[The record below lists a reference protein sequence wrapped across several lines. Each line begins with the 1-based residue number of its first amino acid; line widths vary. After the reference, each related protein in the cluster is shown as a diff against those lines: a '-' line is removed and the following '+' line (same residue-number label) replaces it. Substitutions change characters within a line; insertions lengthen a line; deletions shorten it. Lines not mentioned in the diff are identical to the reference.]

1 MKHWYLPLVL
11 LSAIPVI
18 AQQTPLSMAVDPDN
32 AEPIATVPVTLAE
45 LAIRADLVAVVR
57 VLDTDYEYSRAFP
70 SGGTAFLQVLIP
82 YKVSRPL
89 QDIIEVYEEG
99 LHEGECYFDNPTVFE
114 EGRRHLVFL
123 KFSLEV
129 ENQYNGLP
137 VGCKLDVLVS
147 RNNRYALRYPV
158 NGMELADDLHPYARS
173 VDFADEYAQVKDE
186 DISPAERNALLEA
199 GYLISNGE
207 RFAFTHG
214 IELSVI
220 RKLMGP
226 DGLTLDRSL
235 K

>member
-1 MKHWYLPLVL
+1 MKQWYILAVL
-11 LSAIPVI
+11 LFAIPVI
-18 AQQTPLSMAVDPDN
+18 AQEAPETTTADPLNS
-32 AEPIATVPVTLAE
+32 EPVATLPVTLAE
-45 LAIRADLVAVVR
+45 LAARADLVALVR
-57 VLDTDYEYSRAFP
+57 VLDTDYEYSREFP

-89 QDIIEVYEEG
+89 EDIIKVYEEG
-99 LHEGECYFDNPTVFE
+99 LHEGECYFDNPTVLE

-123 KFSLEV
+123 KFSPQV
-129 ENQYNGLP
+129 EDQYNGLP

-147 RNNRYALRYPV
+147 RDNLYALRYPV
-158 NGMELADDLHPYARS
+158 NGMELTDDLHPYARS
-173 VDFADEYAQVKDE
+173 MDFGDEYALVKDE
-186 DISPAERNALLEA
+186 DISPAERNTLLEA
-199 GYLISNGE
+199 GYLISKGE

-226 DGLTLDRSL
+226 QGLTLDRSL

>member
-32 AEPIATVPVTLAE
+32 AEPIATVPLTLAE

-57 VLDTDYEYSRAFP
+57 VLDTDYEYTREFP

-89 QDIIEVYEEG
+89 EDIIEVYEEG
-99 LHEGECYFDNPTVFE
+99 LHAGECYFDNPTVFE

-123 KFSLEV
+123 KLNPDV
-129 ENQYNGLP
+129 EGQYNGLP
-137 VGCKLDVLVS
+137 GGCKLDVLVS
-147 RNNRYALRYPV
+147 SDNLYALRFPV
-158 NGMELADDLHPYARS
+158 NGMALADDLHPYARS
-173 VDFADEYAQVKDE
+173 MDFGDEYAQVRDE
-186 DISPAERNALLEA
+186 DISPAERERLLQA
-199 GYLISNGE
+199 GYLIGE
-207 RFAFTHG
+207 GQRFAFTHG

-226 DGLTLDRSL
+226 HGLTLDRTL